1 MIRPIRSE
9 DMDKVLDIWLQASIQ
24 AHNFIDAAFWREQL
38 GAMRNRYLPAATS
51 YVFEIDGAVC
61 GFYSLHGD
69 ALAALFV
76 APGKQGAGLGSL
88 LLADAQARRAM
99 LELTVYSANHAA
111 RRFYERHGFVVLG
124 EQQDAHTGHSETRMR
139 WPA

>member
-1 MIRPIRSE
+1 MIRPIYSQ
-9 DMDKVLDIWLQASIQ
+9 DMDKVLDIWLHASIQ
-24 AHNFIDAAFWREQL
+24 ARSFISAAFWRKQL
-38 GAMRNRYLPAATS
+38 GDMRNRYLPASTS
-51 YVFEIDGAVC
+51 YVLEVDGAVC

-76 APGKQGAGLGSL
+76 APGKHGAGLGSL
-88 LLADAQARRAM
+88 LLADAQARRTT

-124 EQQDAHTGHSETRMR
+124 EQQDEHTGHLETRMR
-139 WPA
+139 WSA

>member
-1 MIRPIRSE
+1 ME
-9 DMDKVLDIWLQASIQ
+9 KVLDIWLHASIQ
-24 AHNFIDAAFWREQL
+24 AHSFIGADFWRQQL
-38 GAMRNRYLPAATS
+38 GAMRNRYLPASTS
-51 YVFEIDGAVC
+51 YVFEIDGAVW

-76 APGKQGAGLGSL
+76 APAKQSAGVGSL
-88 LLADAQARRAM
+88 LLADAQARRPM

-111 RRFYERHGFVVLG
+111 RRFYERHGFVVVG
-124 EQQDAHTGHSETRMR
+124 QQQDAHTGHLETRMR